1 MSSGSLR
8 GGVLLEAR
16 GQGAARG
23 GDEMMG
29 ATHMAG
35 NPILRRLSVRAR
47 AWGSPCSCGSE
58 EQPEELLKQFHA
70 PGSRVPREVVRG
82 GASDSAD
89 ASDSSLD
96 GALAPLT
103 AEMLL
108 PLT

>member
-58 EQPEELLKQFHA
+58 EQPELFESNSTLR
-70 PGSRVPREVVRG
+70 GRESR
-82 GASDSAD
+82 
-89 ASDSSLD
+89 
-96 GALAPLT
+96 
-103 AEMLL
+103 
-108 PLT
+108 